1 MSSRL
6 VSDGYAILVIYAA
19 KGTFVQGERRCQVYL
34 DYAEPQPKVHL
45 YELISNSRF
54 LPANIG
60 YSMSVALYELVK
72 I

>member
-19 KGTFVQGERRCQVYL
+19 KGTFVQGERRGQVYL

-54 LPANIG
+54 LPTNIG
-60 YSMSVALYELVK
+60 YSVSVALYELVK

>member
-1 MSSRL
+1 M
-6 VSDGYAILVIYAA
+6 VYAILVIYAA
-19 KGTFVQGERRCQVYL
+19 KRTFVQGERRGQVYL
-34 DYAEPQPKVHL
+34 DYAELQPKVHL

-54 LPANIG
+54 LPTNIS